1 MSQLDSS
8 GKASFTEMLH
18 GMYPFQKI
26 QVHGL
31 QGVCMVDL
39 GQAGPSP
46 TCQAP
51 MLCGR
56 KDQGT
61 VSVGHIHRVP
71 ILLSREPGPVGQDGG
86 FLVWP
91 LGNAAQRL
99 PS

>member
-1 MSQLDSS
+1 MSQLDGS

-18 GMYPFQKI
+18 GVYPFQKI
-26 QVHGL
+26 QVHSL

-51 MLCGR
+51 MLRGW

-61 VSVGHIHRVP
+61 VSVGNIHRVP
-71 ILLSREPGPVGQDGG
+71 ILL
-86 FLVWP
+86 
-91 LGNAAQRL
+91 A
-99 PS
+99 